1 MSITLSITI
10 PSEIAYK
17 NTVVELVL
25 PTITGQMG
33 VLSGHL
39 PTIVALDIG
48 ILRIRETLTAKWT
61 PLLILNGF
69 AQIENNVVKLVVAD
83 YEEILKED
91 YQKDLDELELTSKQL
106 ALATTSKEKFKV
118 SNHLKRIS
126 MKIEGHQFLK

>member
-1 MSITLSITI
+1 MSIILSITI

-17 NTVVELVL
+17 NTVAELVL

-83 YEEILKED
+83 YEKILKDD

-106 ALATTSKEKFKV
+106 AMATTAKEKFKA
-118 SNHLKRIS
+118 SNHLRRIS